1 MIGNNLELKEER
13 KTIKS
18 QTEDS
23 RLSVDTKSE
32 NMMIKKIKRQD

>member
-23 RLSVDTKSE
+23 SVGTKSE
-32 NMMIKKIKRQD
+32 NMMIKKVKRQD